1 LQLANDT
8 TAFIVDLISLR
19 DKPALDAMFGRIFQS
34 KKTTVIGFGFD
45 ADRAQFNKF
54 VPNMKFLMHI
64 ENFIDAQPLYKYIFA
79 DWQQQ
84 GGSSLAAVCER
95 LFKQKLC
102 KGEQMSNWENRRLR
116 HSQEHYAALDAW
128 ILPQVME
135 QLHACASYNG
145 KEPARADR
153 MFSQLR
159 RTIKGG
165 NKQTEESVDGE
176 TVLNKEEILKRIAHH
191 EKMLEHYKSMLP

>member
-1 LQLANDT
+1 
-8 TAFIVDLISLR
+8 
-19 DKPALDAMFGRIFQS
+19 
-34 KKTTVIGFGFD
+34 
-45 ADRAQFNKF
+45 
-54 VPNMKFLMHI
+54 
-64 ENFIDAQPLYKYIFA
+64 
-79 DWQQQ
+79 
-84 GGSSLAAVCER
+84 
-95 LFKQKLC
+95 
-102 KGEQMSNWENRRLR
+102 MSNWENRRLR

-165 NKQTEESVDGE
+165 TKQEGKTEESVDGE
-176 TVLNKEEILKRIAHH
+176 TVLDKEEILKRIAHH
-191 EKMLEHYKSMLP
+191 EKMLEHYKSMLPSESKE